1 MKNLVIILSL
11 LFFNICTWGQQNFRY
26 ISPKNNAKLVSL
38 NTNLILRAENKIDF
52 SNINNSIINI
62 VGEKSG
68 THKVKI
74 KLSDDGKTLILVP
87 EKQFSPDED
96 VSAVIKSGIKTE
108 TGAEILP
115 VSFQFKTTPLSQP
128 IKLDPFSIVADGFKL
143 KTFSRSNNEN
153 NLQKKIGSNEDS
165 LPSDFPQITIDS
177 VNNPADGKIFLAN
190 FPFGVNDSI
199 GHFLMILN
207 NDGSV
212 DRFKRIDNPG
222 FDFKVLPNG
231 NLSYAEVI
239 QQIGGYA
246 NVRWIEMD
254 TSLVPVDTFQCGNGY
269 TADLHEFKLLPN
281 GHAILMA
288 YDPEPVDMSLV
299 VDGGD
304 PNATVLGCIVQ
315 ELDADKNVIFQW
327 RSWDYIPF
335 ADSYESLTTA
345 TVDYLHMNGV
355 SVDLDG
361 NYLISC
367 RQLSQILKVDRSTGD
382 VIWKLGGK
390 QNDFSFLNENEAN
403 SPDYFS
409 YQHNISVLPNGN
421 LTLFDNGNQHSPQH
435 SRAVEYKIDE
445 VNKTANMVWEYRHTP
460 DIYSMAMG
468 SVQRL
473 SNGNTLIGWGS
484 AGMNGDPSVVEV
496 HPDKSIAFELT
507 LPKGETSYRAFR
519 FPWVSQQPAI
529 SVTNYEILQG
539 NTYDFNDTNDTTGIS
554 IKVNQIDGLAYTS
567 LTGTLYKYAPENPQ
581 FNSDAPLIA
590 KEYFKLSQSSINSFE
605 GEVHLKVKYHS
616 KIIDPENTIAYLK
629 AEGDNTFK
637 PLATSYS
644 SSQNELIFTTTQF
657 GDFVF
662 GIPVNVD
669 SVYAPILLSPKNE
682 ELVNEK
688 DTVNLVWG
696 TKGIVSEYQLQ
707 VSSDSLF
714 SSIIVE
720 DTLSSTSFELGELN
734 NNTKYYWRLKAN
746 NSAGESEWSET
757 FNFVASITIHIN
769 YIPKRKRR
777 IFWRYYIHNPLAGQL
792 T

>member
-367 RQLSQILKVDRSTGD
+367 RQLSQILKVDRS
-382 VIWKLGGK
+382 
-390 QNDFSFLNENEAN
+390 
-403 SPDYFS
+403 
-409 YQHNISVLPNGN
+409 
-421 LTLFDNGNQHSPQH
+421 
-435 SRAVEYKIDE
+435 
-445 VNKTANMVWEYRHTP
+445 YRRC
-460 DIYSMAMG
+460 YM
-468 SVQRL
+468 
-473 SNGNTLIGWGS
+473 
-484 AGMNGDPSVVEV
+484 
-496 HPDKSIAFELT
+496 
-507 LPKGETSYRAFR
+507 
-519 FPWVSQQPAI
+519 
-529 SVTNYEILQG
+529 EIRRQ
-539 NTYDFNDTNDTTGIS
+539 
-554 IKVNQIDGLAYTS
+554 
-567 LTGTLYKYAPENPQ
+567 
-581 FNSDAPLIA
+581 A
-590 KEYFKLSQSSINSFE
+590 K
-605 GEVHLKVKYHS
+605 
-616 KIIDPENTIAYLK
+616 
-629 AEGDNTFK
+629 
-637 PLATSYS
+637 
-644 SSQNELIFTTTQF
+644 
-657 GDFVF
+657 
-662 GIPVNVD
+662 
-669 SVYAPILLSPKNE
+669 
-682 ELVNEK
+682 
-688 DTVNLVWG
+688 
-696 TKGIVSEYQLQ
+696 
-707 VSSDSLF
+707 
-714 SSIIVE
+714 
-720 DTLSSTSFELGELN
+720 
-734 NNTKYYWRLKAN
+734 
-746 NSAGESEWSET
+746 
-757 FNFVASITIHIN
+757 
-769 YIPKRKRR
+769 
-777 IFWRYYIHNPLAGQL
+777 
-792 T
+792 

>member
-1 MKNLVIILSL
+1 
-11 LFFNICTWGQQNFRY
+11 
-26 ISPKNNAKLVSL
+26 
-38 NTNLILRAENKIDF
+38 
-52 SNINNSIINI
+52 
-62 VGEKSG
+62 
-68 THKVKI
+68 
-74 KLSDDGKTLILVP
+74 
-87 EKQFSPDED
+87 
-96 VSAVIKSGIKTE
+96 
-108 TGAEILP
+108 
-115 VSFQFKTTPLSQP
+115 
-128 IKLDPFSIVADGFKL
+128 
-143 KTFSRSNNEN
+143 
-153 NLQKKIGSNEDS
+153 
-165 LPSDFPQITIDS
+165 
-177 VNNPADGKIFLAN
+177 
-190 FPFGVNDSI
+190 
-199 GHFLMILN
+199 MIE
-207 NDGSV
+207 
-212 DRFKRIDNPG
+212 
-222 FDFKVLPNG
+222 
-231 NLSYAEVI
+231 A
-239 QQIGGYA
+239 
-246 NVRWIEMD
+246 
-254 TSLVPVDTFQCGNGY
+254 
-269 TADLHEFKLLPN
+269 
-281 GHAILMA
+281 
-288 YDPEPVDMSLV
+288 
-299 VDGGD
+299 
-304 PNATVLGCIVQ
+304 
-315 ELDADKNVIFQW
+315 
-327 RSWDYIPF
+327 
-335 ADSYESLTTA
+335 
-345 TVDYLHMNGV
+345 
-355 SVDLDG
+355 
-361 NYLISC
+361 
-367 RQLSQILKVDRSTGD
+367 TGD

-445 VNKTANMVWEYRHTP
+445 VNKTADMVWEYRHTP

-519 FPWVSQQPAI
+519 FPWASQQPAI

-567 LTGTLYKYAPENPQ
+567 LTGTLYKYAPENPH

-590 KEYFKLSQSSINSFE
+590 KEYFTLSQSSINSFE
-605 GEVHLKVKYHS
+605 GEVHLKIKYHS
-616 KIIDPENTIAYLK
+616 KIIDPQNTIAYLK

-714 SSIIVE
+714 SSIIFE

-757 FNFVASITIHIN
+757 FNFVAASPYVSIIYPNGNEEFFGDTTYIIRWQDNLSDTLNISLFKNDDLLMVIADSVVSATKAYSWQVPSSLAKDSLYKIRVTSVSDTNLYDLSDKNFYIN
-769 YIPKRKRR
+769 TDVTAADTKNNVVTEYKLYQNYP
-777 IFWRYYIHNPLAGQL
+777 NPV
-792 T
+792 